1 MLKLDTL
8 FLYLFV
14 LSTIFLFNVIF
25 KIVTSILSHI
35 PKQIQYSKWE
45 MVSNY
50 FFMSYLITYL
60 IINLI

>member
-14 LSTIFLFNVIF
+14 LSTIFLFNIIL
-25 KIVTSILSHI
+25 KIVTSILSNT

-50 FFMSYLITYL
+50 FFISYLITYL

>member
-14 LSTIFLFNVIF
+14 LSTIFLFNIIL
-25 KIVTSILSHI
+25 KIVTSILSHT
-35 PKQIQYSKWE
+35 PKQIQYNKWE

-50 FFMSYLITYL
+50 FFISYLITYL